1 MAKKENLIKKMVKRK
16 LKKKILAFLLSSTG
30 LAIGT
35 TAVVFIAFFGALI
48 YITEDSNS
56 NSNAILNGVPSEYIE
71 YYNEASALTG
81 IPNWVLAG
89 ITKQESNF
97 RNIASPDGAYG
108 VMQQQRYDFDGSDI
122 YKYYLDLG
130 LGDLY
135 RSLGYEFET
144 VDEIWEVFL
153 NDIRLQIITG
163 AYETR
168 HYANYVL
175 YKKNIAETL
184 DYNSTEN
191 MKLID
196 WNADE
201 NDPNFREILRRIF
214 ACYNGGPSY
223 GMKVDLDNAQ
233 NNYPNNVFKYAIE
246 FRNSGLVNSGGGA
259 IGDNETIET
268 AINAG
273 MQWVGKSPYV
283 WGGGR
288 TQADVDAGRF
298 DCSSF
303 VHYCYASAGIQLG
316 DRASAVTFSMV
327 NMGKGVSPSEMKRG
341 DLIFFDTY
349 TKNGHIAIYLGNG
362 EFLHDGTTHGV
373 WINNLNEPYWTR
385 TFNGNVR
392 RIIE

>member
-1 MAKKENLIKKMVKRK
+1 MAKKENLIKKMIKRK

-48 YITEDSNS
+48 YMTEDSN

-71 YYNEASALTG
+71 YYNEASTLTG

-135 RSLGYEFET
+135 RSLGYEFNS

-153 NDIRLQIITG
+153 NDVRLQIITG

-175 YKKNIAETL
+175 YKKNIVETL

-201 NDPNFREILRRIF
+201 NDPTFREILRRIF
-214 ACYNGGPSY
+214 ACYNGGPGY

-233 NNYPNNVFKYAIE
+233 NDYPNKVFKYAIE
-246 FRNSGLVNSGGGA
+246 FRNSGLVNSGGGVV
-259 IGDNETIET
+259 GDNETIET

-303 VHYCYASAGIQLG
+303 VHYCYASAGIELG

>member
-1 MAKKENLIKKMVKRK
+1 MAKKENLIKKMIKRK
-16 LKKKILAFLLSSTG
+16 LKKKIIAFLLSSTG

-48 YITEDSNS
+48 YMTEESN

-71 YYNEASALTG
+71 YYNEASTLTG

-135 RSLGYEFET
+135 RSLGYEFNS

-153 NDIRLQIITG
+153 NDVRLQIITG

-175 YKKNIAETL
+175 YKKEIVETL

-201 NDPNFREILRRIF
+201 NDPTFREILRRIF
-214 ACYNGGPSY
+214 ACYNGGPGY

-233 NNYPNNVFKYAIE
+233 NDYPNKVFKYAIE

-327 NMGKGVSPSEMKRG
+327 NMGKGVKPSEMKRG

-385 TFNGNVR
+385 TFNGKVR

>member
-1 MAKKENLIKKMVKRK
+1 MAKKENLIKKMIKRK
-16 LKKKILAFLLSSTG
+16 LKKKFLAFLLSSTG

-48 YITEDSNS
+48 YMTEDSN

-71 YYNEASALTG
+71 YYNEASTLTG

-97 RNIASPDGAYG
+97 RNIASSDGAYG

-135 RSLGYEFET
+135 RSIGYEFNS

-175 YKKNIAETL
+175 YKKNVAETL

-201 NDPNFREILRRIF
+201 NDPTFREILRRIF
-214 ACYNGGPSY
+214 ACYNGGPGY

-233 NNYPNNVFKYAIE
+233 NDYPNKVFKYAIE
-246 FRNSGLVNSGGGA
+246 FRNSGLVNSGGGVV
-259 IGDNETIET
+259 GDNETIET

>member
-1 MAKKENLIKKMVKRK
+1 MAKKENLIKKMIKRK

-48 YITEDSNS
+48 YMTEDSN

-71 YYNEASALTG
+71 YYNEASTLTG

-97 RNIASPDGAYG
+97 RNIASSDGAYG

-135 RSLGYEFET
+135 RSIGYEFET

>member
-1 MAKKENLIKKMVKRK
+1 MEQEKQFIKKIFKYFLFSSTSFFIMFTLLLGSMTMVLFH
-16 LKKKILAFLLSSTG
+16 LKKS
-30 LAIGT
+30 
-35 TAVVFIAFFGALI
+35 
-48 YITEDSNS
+48 SNS
-56 NSNAILNGVPSEYIE
+56 NGNINTDIGALGVPADFIP
-71 YYNEASALTG
+71 YYEEASKLTG
-81 IPNWVLAG
+81 IPNWVLAA

-135 RSLGYEFET
+135 RSLGYEFNS
-144 VDEIWEVFL
+144 VDEIWNVFL

-175 YKKNIAETL
+175 WRKKIVPTL
-184 DYNSTEN
+184 NYNSTEN

-201 NDPNFREILRRIF
+201 NDPTFREILRRIF
-214 ACYNGGPSY
+214 ACYNGGPGY
-223 GMKVDLDNAQ
+223 GMSVNLDNAQ
-233 NNYPNNVFKYAIE
+233 NNYPNNVFKYALE
-246 FRNSGLVNSGGGA
+246 FRNTSLTGGGIA
-259 IGDNETIET
+259 GDNKTIEN

-273 MQWVGKSPYV
+273 MKWVGKSPYV

-327 NMGKGVSPSEMKRG
+327 NMGKGVNPSEMKRG

-373 WINNLNEPYWTR
+373 WINSLNEPYWTR

>member
-1 MAKKENLIKKMVKRK
+1 MAKKENLIKKMIKRK
-16 LKKKILAFLLSSTG
+16 LKKKILTFLLSSTG

-48 YITEDSNS
+48 YMTEDSN

-71 YYNEASALTG
+71 YYNEASTLTG

-135 RSLGYEFET
+135 RSIGYEFET

-246 FRNSGLVNSGGGA
+246 FRNSGLVNNGGGVV
-259 IGDNETIET
+259 GDNETIET

>member
-1 MAKKENLIKKMVKRK
+1 MAKKENLIKKMIKRK
-16 LKKKILAFLLSSTG
+16 LKKKILTFLLSSTG

-48 YITEDSNS
+48 YMTEDSN

-71 YYNEASALTG
+71 YYNEASTLTG

-97 RNIASPDGAYG
+97 RNIASSDGAYG

-135 RSLGYEFET
+135 RSIGYEFET

-214 ACYNGGPSY
+214 ACYNGGPGY

-233 NNYPNNVFKYAIE
+233 NDYPNKVFKYAIE
-246 FRNSGLVNSGGGA
+246 FRNSGLVNSGGGVV
-259 IGDNETIET
+259 GDNETIET

>member
-1 MAKKENLIKKMVKRK
+1 MAKKENLIKKMIKRK
-16 LKKKILAFLLSSTG
+16 LKKKIIAFLLSSTG

-48 YITEDSNS
+48 YMTEESN

-71 YYNEASALTG
+71 YYNEASTLTG

-135 RSLGYEFET
+135 RSLGYEFNS

-153 NDIRLQIITG
+153 NDVRLQIITG

-175 YKKNIAETL
+175 YKKEIVETL

-201 NDPNFREILRRIF
+201 NDPTFREILRRIF
-214 ACYNGGPSY
+214 ACYNGGPGY

-233 NNYPNNVFKYAIE
+233 NDYPNKVFKYAIE

-316 DRASAVTFSMV
+316 DRASAVTFSLV
-327 NMGKGVSPSEMKRG
+327 KMGKAVEPSEMKRG

-349 TKNGHIAIYLGNG
+349 TTDGHIAIYLGNG

-385 TFNGNVR
+385 TFNGKVR

>member
-1 MAKKENLIKKMVKRK
+1 MAKKENLIKKMIKRK

-48 YITEDSNS
+48 YMTEDSN

-71 YYNEASALTG
+71 YYNEASTLTG

-135 RSLGYEFET
+135 RSIGYEFET

-201 NDPNFREILRRIF
+201 NDPTFREILRRIF
-214 ACYNGGPSY
+214 ACYNGGPGY

-233 NNYPNNVFKYAIE
+233 NDYPNKVFKYAIE
-246 FRNSGLVNSGGGA
+246 FRNSGLVNNGGGA

>member
-1 MAKKENLIKKMVKRK
+1 MEQEKQFIKKIFKYFFLSGTSFFIIFTLLLGSITMIIFQT
-16 LKKKILAFLLSSTG
+16 KK
-30 LAIGT
+30 
-35 TAVVFIAFFGALI
+35 
-48 YITEDSNS
+48 SNS
-56 NSNAILNGVPSEYIE
+56 NGNINADLSALGVPMEFIP
-71 YYNEASALTG
+71 YYEEASKLTG
-81 IPNWVLAG
+81 IPNWVLAA

-97 RNIASPDGAYG
+97 RNIASSDGAYG

-135 RSLGYEFET
+135 RSIGYSYNS
-144 VDEIWEVFL
+144 VDEIWNVFL
-153 NDIRLQIITG
+153 KDIRLQIITG
-163 AYETR
+163 AYETK

-175 YKKNIAETL
+175 WRKKLVPTL
-184 DYNSTEN
+184 NYNSVEN
-191 MKLID
+191 MALIN

-201 NDPNFREILRRIF
+201 NDPTFRELLRRIF

-223 GMKVDLDNAQ
+223 GMNVNLDTAQ
-233 NNYPNNVFKYAIE
+233 NNYPNNVFKYAME
-246 FRNSGLVNSGGGA
+246 FRNAGLIGGGIA
-259 IGDNETIET
+259 GDNGTIEN

-273 MQWVGKSPYV
+273 MKWVGKSPYV

-288 TQADVDAGRF
+288 NQSDVDAGRF

-327 NMGKGVSPSEMKRG
+327 NMGKGVKPSEMKRG

>member
-1 MAKKENLIKKMVKRK
+1 MIIFQTKK
-16 LKKKILAFLLSSTG
+16 
-30 LAIGT
+30 
-35 TAVVFIAFFGALI
+35 
-48 YITEDSNS
+48 SNS
-56 NSNAILNGVPSEYIE
+56 NGNINADLSALGVPMEFIP
-71 YYNEASALTG
+71 YYEEASKLTG
-81 IPNWVLAG
+81 IPNWVLAA

-97 RNIASPDGAYG
+97 RNIASSDGAYG

-135 RSLGYEFET
+135 RSIGYSYNS
-144 VDEIWEVFL
+144 VDEIWNVFL

-163 AYETR
+163 AYETK

-175 YKKNIAETL
+175 WRKKLVPTL
-184 DYNSTEN
+184 NYNSVEN
-191 MKLID
+191 MALID

-201 NDPNFREILRRIF
+201 NDPTFRELLRRIF

-223 GMKVDLDNAQ
+223 GMNVNLDTAQ
-233 NNYPNNVFKYAIE
+233 NNYPNNVFKYAME
-246 FRNSGLVNSGGGA
+246 FRNAGLIGGGIA
-259 IGDNETIET
+259 GDNGTIEN

-273 MQWVGKSPYV
+273 MKWVGKSPYI

-327 NMGKGVSPSEMKRG
+327 NMGKGVKPSEMKRG

>member
-1 MAKKENLIKKMVKRK
+1 MEQEKQI
-16 LKKKILAFLLSSTG
+16 LKKIFKYFFLS
-30 LAIGT
+30 GT
-35 TAVVFIAFFGALI
+35 SFFIIFTLLLGS
-48 YITEDSNS
+48 ITMIIFQTKKSNS
-56 NSNAILNGVPSEYIE
+56 NGNINADLSALGVPMEFIP
-71 YYNEASALTG
+71 YYEEASKLTG
-81 IPNWVLAG
+81 IPNWVLAA

-97 RNIASPDGAYG
+97 RNIASHDGAYG

-135 RSLGYEFET
+135 RSIGYEFSS

-153 NDIRLQIITG
+153 KDIRLQIITG
-163 AYETR
+163 AYETK

-175 YKKNIAETL
+175 WRKKIVPTL
-184 DYNSTEN
+184 NYNSVEN
-191 MKLID
+191 MELID

-201 NDPNFREILRRIF
+201 NDPTFREILRRIF

-223 GMKVDLDNAQ
+223 GMNVNLDTAQ
-233 NNYPNNVFKYAIE
+233 NNYPNNVFKYAME
-246 FRNSGLVNSGGGA
+246 FRNAGLTGGG
-259 IGDNETIET
+259 IVGDNETIET

-273 MQWVGKSPYV
+273 MKWVGKSPYV

-288 TQADVDAGRF
+288 NQSDIDAGRF

-327 NMGKGVSPSEMKRG
+327 NMGKGVKPSEMKRG

>member
-1 MAKKENLIKKMVKRK
+1 MAKKENLIKKMIKRK

-48 YITEDSNS
+48 YMTEDNN

-71 YYNEASALTG
+71 YYNEASTLTG

-97 RNIASPDGAYG
+97 RNIASSDGAYG

-135 RSLGYEFET
+135 RSIGYEFET

-246 FRNSGLVNSGGGA
+246 FRNSGLVNNGGGA